1 VIALRKTKG
10 CWLLGVQERRKIG
23 RGDGRK
29 RADHEKLDTLL
40 TRGDSSGKPFGTN
53 VRIQSMVTSTSSAL

>member
-1 VIALRKTKG
+1 
-10 CWLLGVQERRKIG
+10 
-23 RGDGRK
+23 
-29 RADHEKLDTLL
+29 LL